1 MNQRGETNVTILDQF
16 TPQVLGVFWITR
28 DELNRDL
35 PGFDNFNYLFDGLIS
50 QYLYGQEDHQE
61 KHAHIFFTEN
71 FQDRIFLAHLKAKEL
86 TKSQIAGDIDE
97 QIALIQSTKSEKKII
112 LVMDSTEHEWP
123 SELKKRY
130 PQFEFR
136 ALDITQ

>member
-1 MNQRGETNVTILDQF
+1 MSNSTRAKLSILDQF
-16 TPQVLGVFWITR
+16 TPDVLGIFWITAS
-28 DELNRDL
+28 DLNRDL
-35 PGFDNFNYLFDGLIS
+35 AAFEDFNYLFDGLIS
-50 QYLYGQEDHQE
+50 QYLYGQENHSE

-71 FQDRIFLAHLKAKEL
+71 YNDRIFLAHLRTKNT

-97 QIALIQSTKSEKKII
+97 QIALIQAAKSENKTI
-112 LVMDSTEHEWP
+112 LVFDKTEDQWH

-136 ALDITQ
+136 VLEV

>member
-1 MNQRGETNVTILDQF
+1 MPTSKRANLSILDQF
-16 TPQVLGVFWITR
+16 TPGVLGIFWITR
-28 DELNRDL
+28 EELNRDL
-35 PGFDNFNYLFDGLIS
+35 QGFESFNYLFDGLIS
-50 QYLYGQEDHQE
+50 QYLYGEENNNE

-71 FQDRIFLAHLKAKEL
+71 YNDRIFLAHLRTKDL

-97 QIALIQSTKSEKKII
+97 QIALILASKNEDKTI
-112 LVMDSTEHEWP
+112 LVFDKTDDQWH

-136 ALDITQ
+136 VLEV

>member
-1 MNQRGETNVTILDQF
+1 MDSSIDQNVTILDQF
-16 TPQVLGVFWITR
+16 TPLVLGVFWITR

-35 PGFDNFNYLFDGLIS
+35 AGFDSFNYLFDGLIS
-50 QYLYGQEDHQE
+50 QYLYGQDDHKE
-61 KHAHIFFTEN
+61 KHAHIFFTKN
-71 FQDRIFLAHLKAKEL
+71 YQDRIFLAHLNAKDV

-97 QIALIQSTKSEKKII
+97 QIALIQATKSENKII
-112 LVMDSTEHEWP
+112 LVLDSTDHEWV

-136 ALDITQ
+136 ALSLN